1 MSPGRFGLP
10 RSARLPR
17 SADFQRVMR
26 RGSRAV
32 TEHFVVF
39 SAKAPEERGRLGIT
53 VSKKTGN
60 AVRRN
65 RVKRLIREV
74 YRNCAPGF
82 ARETDI
88 VVLARKQASFDELL
102 HEDARSELERAFE
115 KLGLLE
121 RPGR

>member
-1 MSPGRFGLP
+1 
-10 RSARLPR
+10 
-17 SADFQRVMR
+17 MR

-39 SAKAPEERGRLGIT
+39 CAQAPEERGRLGIT
-53 VSKKTGN
+53 VSKKAGN

-74 YRNCAPGF
+74 YRNCAPEF
-82 ARETDI
+82 SRETDI
-88 VVLARKQASFDELL
+88 VVLARKQASFDELF
-102 HEDARSELERAFE
+102 HEDARSELEHAFE

-121 RPGR
+121 RQRR